1 MQEKVNK
8 MTKIKERII
17 YFVENQRIK
26 KGLFF
31 EKIDVSS
38 ANFRGNAINTPLNST
53 TIENII
59 TNYPQLNL
67 HWLITGKG
75 EMLNNKLIEPLIFE
89 EPKENYGKTEKIEV
103 DLLIKNNSLLKE
115 QNQLQEEVIIM
126 LREKVQFFEEKY
138 NDCENQKKLLATS
151 KKMD

>member
-1 MQEKVNK
+1 MSVFFKRILQIAENKGFKNITDFSKNGLEWLSSEKLNRLRKENNK
-8 MTKIKERII
+8 PS
-17 YFVENQRIK
+17 
-26 KGLFF
+26 
-31 EKIDVSS
+31 IDILLEIS
-38 ANFRGNAINTPLNST
+38 NKFDDI
-53 TIENII
+53 
-59 TNYPQLNL
+59 NL

-75 EMLNNKLIEPLIFE
+75 EMLNNKIIEHLIFE
-89 EPKENYGKTEKIEV
+89 EPKETCTKTEKIEL
-103 DLLIKNNSLLKE
+103 DLLLKNNLLLKE

>member
-1 MQEKVNK
+1 MSIFFKRILQIAENKGFKNITDFSKNGLEWLSSEKLNRLRKENNK
-8 MTKIKERII
+8 PS
-17 YFVENQRIK
+17 
-26 KGLFF
+26 
-31 EKIDVSS
+31 IDILLEIS
-38 ANFRGNAINTPLNST
+38 NKFDDI
-53 TIENII
+53 
-59 TNYPQLNL
+59 NL

-75 EMLNNKLIEPLIFE
+75 EMLISKNKSELLKVE
-89 EPKENYGKTEKIEV
+89 EPKETYGKTEKIEL
-103 DLLIKNNSLLKE
+103 DLLLKNNSLLKE